1 LIVLR
6 DYEILF
12 IVRPDLE
19 DEAVSE
25 AVKAVDTLIGNL
37 GGRTKKTDVWGRRRL
52 AFEVKNLREGQY
64 VLTDFEIDPQRVPEM
79 ESTLKI
85 SDTVFRHLI
94 VRKPER
100 PKKKAEPEAAAP
112 AEPEHAAEPE
122 QPVEAEPE
130 AESGPETSETETE
143 AAAG

>member
-1 LIVLR
+1 VLR

-25 AVKAVDTLIGNL
+25 AVKTVDALIDNL

-79 ESTLKI
+79 EATLKI

-100 PKKKAEPEAAAP
+100 RQKKAEPEAVTPAAP
-112 AEPEHAAEPE
+112 EHPADAEPRAE
-122 QPVEAEPE
+122 VEAE
-130 AESGPETSETETE
+130 AGTETPETETE

>member
-25 AVKAVDTLIGNL
+25 AVKSVDALIDNL

-79 ESTLKI
+79 EATLKI

-100 PKKKAEPEAAAP
+100 RQKKAEPEAATPAAPEHP
-112 AEPEHAAEPE
+112 AEVEPRAEE
-122 QPVEAEPE
+122 EAEP
-130 AESGPETSETETE
+130 GTDTPETETE